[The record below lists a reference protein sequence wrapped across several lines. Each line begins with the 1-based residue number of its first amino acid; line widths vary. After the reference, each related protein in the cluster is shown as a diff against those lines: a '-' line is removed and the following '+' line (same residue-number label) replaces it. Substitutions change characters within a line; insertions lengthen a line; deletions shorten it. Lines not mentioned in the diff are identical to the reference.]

1 MQRWDARTLDLDI
14 VRFGNRRVKER
25 DLIIPHPEL
34 PHRDFWRREL
44 AEIESQ

>member
-1 MQRWDARTLDLDI
+1 LND
-14 VRFGNRRVKER
+14 E

-44 AEIESQ
+44 AELETHER